1 MSFFS
6 GQASST
12 ILKNTDEQKHTHR
25 FSDIA
30 GEPRRMLLPIQGFEK
45 MPLVSLEHAINPIV
59 SLIPDVE
66 QMTWIAK
73 QNCSSPKD
81 GLTMDESASIML
93 YTMEWEPYEKSF
105 YVTLNNTLRA
115 TVREQ
120 LKPWFLYLRL
130 VINALQKLPPTHHVV
145 YRGVKSD
152 LAAEYSRG
160 STIVWWGF
168 SSCTVSIEAL
178 KNERFLGKEGIRTL
192 FSIECDSGKNIR
204 SHSFYAEE
212 DEVLLLPARQFE
224 VIGCLDQGNGLQIIQ
239 LREIQPKFPLIKL
252 SSS

>member
-1 MSFFS
+1 MKTNN
-6 GQASST
+6 A
-12 ILKNTDEQKHTHR
+12 DEQKHTHR

-30 GEPRRMLLPIQGFEK
+30 AEPRRMLLPIQGFDK
-45 MPLVSLEHAINPIV
+45 MPIVSLEKAIGPLI

-66 QMTWIAK
+66 QMVSIAK
-73 QNCSSPKD
+73 QNCNNSKD
-81 GLTMDESASIML
+81 GLTSDESASIMI

-105 YVTLNNTLRA
+105 YVILNTTLRA
-115 TVREQ
+115 SIRKE

-130 VINALQKLPPTHHVV
+130 IINALQKLPSTSRTI
-145 YRGVKSD
+145 YRGIKAN
-152 LAAEYSRG
+152 LTPQYSRG
-160 STIVWWGF
+160 STVVWWSF
-168 SSCTVSIEAL
+168 SSRTLSIETL
-178 KNERFLGKEGIRTL
+178 NNERFLGKKGSRIL

-239 LREIQPKFPLIKL
+239 LRETQPKFLLIKL
-252 SSS
+252 NSS